1 MMTPVKDIEWDDMTE
16 AIPSFLTIIFMVVAY
31 SIADGIMFGIL
42 SFVLLKLFTKKS
54 KDVSVM
60 TWVVF
65 ALFVLKVVFSAL

>member
-1 MMTPVKDIEWDDMTE
+1 

-54 KDVSVM
+54 KDVSIM